1 MPIHTKSLM
10 HQNQNRNT
18 QRVYNIVYRMFFVKN
33 MNGQKNL
40 VFLTIHESGV
50 GFQNWVTMQNNKNE
64 NLFTTLISVL
74 NEEYQ

>member
-1 MPIHTKSLM
+1 MEG
-10 HQNQNRNT
+10 
-18 QRVYNIVYRMFFVKN
+18 FFVKN
-33 MNGQKNL
+33 MNGRKNL
-40 VFLTIHESGV
+40 VFFLTIHESGV